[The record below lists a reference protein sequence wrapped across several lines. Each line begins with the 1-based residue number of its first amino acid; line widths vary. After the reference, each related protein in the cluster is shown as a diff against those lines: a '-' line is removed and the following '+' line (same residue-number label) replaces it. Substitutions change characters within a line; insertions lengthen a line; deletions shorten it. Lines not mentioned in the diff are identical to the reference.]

1 VASACRTRRTTLQT
15 WKTICSLIVAVG
27 PLFGAAKLEV
37 REGCPIVDGVYVN
50 GHGPYRFLL
59 DTGTQLN
66 HLDPKLAKS
75 IGLRAVLRVDVI
87 SSFAIS
93 QAPAADGIEIAL
105 ESVKAGGQ
113 KMVFSDLGTVHQL
126 GSDIKG
132 VLGQDFLSRFDYLL
146 DLRAKRLD
154 FSKQDRN
161 GTRAELQ
168 TIHGQQ
174 AVSTSLG
181 WLLLDSGTA
190 LVVLFGVDAGPSPN
204 EILTLAGSSKAG
216 TLPRK
221 PLVIE
226 GRNIRYNELVAIPG
240 SNEVG
245 VAGLLPVS
253 LFKSVYIC
261 NSEGYV
267 VFD

>member
-1 VASACRTRRTTLQT
+1 M
-15 WKTICSLIVAVG
+15 
-27 PLFGAAKLEV
+27 
-37 REGCPIVDGVYVN
+37 N

-75 IGLRAVLRVDVI
+75 IGLRASLRVEVI
-87 SSFAIS
+87 SAFAVA
-93 QAPAADGIEIAL
+93 QAPAAEGIEIAL
-105 ESVKAGGQ
+105 ESVKAGAQ
-113 KMVFSDLGTVHQL
+113 RLVFSDLETVHRL
-126 GSDIKG
+126 GYDIKG

-146 DLRAKRLD
+146 DLRAKRLE
-154 FSKQDRN
+154 FSKQDRT
-161 GTRAELQ
+161 GTRAEFQ

-190 LVVLFGVDAGPSPN
+190 WVVLFGVPAAPRTND
-204 EILTLAGSSKAG
+204 ILTLAGSAKAG
-216 TLPRK
+216 TVPRK
-221 PLVIE
+221 PLIIE
-226 GRNIRYNELVAIPG
+226 GRTIRYDELVAVAG
-240 SNEVG
+240 GNQAG

-253 LFKSVYIC
+253 LFKSVYFC

-267 VFD
+267 VLD

>member
-1 VASACRTRRTTLQT
+1 MPSSSKPVCL
-15 WKTICSLIVAVG
+15 LIVAMG
-27 PLFGAAKLEV
+27 PMLGSVNLQV

-75 IGLRAVLRVDVI
+75 IGLKATIRVEVI
-87 SSFAIS
+87 SAFAVI
-93 QAPAADGIEIAL
+93 QAPAAEGIEIAL
-105 ESVKAGGQ
+105 ESVRAGGQ
-113 KMVFSDLGTVHQL
+113 KMVFSDLEAVHQL
-126 GSDIKG
+126 GFDIKG
-132 VLGQDFLSRFDYLL
+132 VLGQEFLSRFDYLL
-146 DLRAKRLD
+146 DLRAKRLE
-154 FSKQDRN
+154 FSKQDRV
-161 GTRAELQ
+161 GIRAEFQ
-168 TIHGQQ
+168 KIHGQQ

-190 LVVLFGVDAGPSPN
+190 WVVVFGGPAAPRTN
-204 EILTLAGSSKAG
+204 DILTLAGSSKAG
-216 TLPRK
+216 LVPRR

-226 GRNIRYNELVAIPG
+226 GRTIRYNELVAMPG
-240 SNEVG
+240 SKEAG

-253 LFKSVYIC
+253 LFKRVYVC

-267 VFD
+267 VLD